1 MLSTYPRRL
10 TAEAL
15 TQRRGSSR
23 TSSQSDRSKH
33 RYSGTSEFLA
43 HVQLDDDPRAPI
55 QQSVGEE
62 FRQHDDVVTILMF
75 YHRRAS
81 PKHRYNMIE
90 VEYGGRGH
98 RTRLRNDL
106 NDQLVCLEV
115 PPSFVYKGAKGRG
128 LAGQG
133 GRAKG
138 VLLPLGVG
146 VLPPIL
152 VGVGFAEGE
161 RERGGPATSPCP
173 NRTRGGGR
181 RAATLGCPFL
191 LSTKA
196 H

>member
-1 MLSTYPRRL
+1 MLSTYPRGP

-15 TQRRGSSR
+15 TQHRGSSR
-23 TSSQSDRSKH
+23 TSFRSDRSKH

-62 FRQHDDVVTILMF
+62 FRQHDGVVTILMF

-90 VEYGGRGH
+90 VEYDGRGH

-115 PPSFVYKGAKGRG
+115 PPASVYKGAKGEG
-128 LAGQG
+128 AAGQG

-146 VLPPIL
+146 FPPQ
-152 VGVGFAEGE
+152 
-161 RERGGPATSPCP
+161 S
-173 NRTRGGGR
+173 
-181 RAATLGCPFL
+181 
-191 LSTKA
+191 
-196 H
+196 